1 MERCT
6 TRIPKLNDASDVAGG
21 ILENF
26 PNRLNAVP
34 PRVLNGSLSGVTAE
48 SYNADTQLWKKHVE
62 AYKRINKYIGEIRY
76 RNVMDMNKALQ
87 QHLHRTKLGL

>member
-6 TRIPKLNDASDVAGG
+6 TRMPKVNDASDVAGG
-21 ILENF
+21 ILEKF
-26 PNRLNAVP
+26 PKCLNVVP
-34 PRVLNGSLSGVTAE
+34 PRVLSGSLSSVMAE
-48 SYNADTQLWKKHVE
+48 SYNANTQLWKKHVE
-62 AYKRINKYIGEIRY
+62 AYKRINKYVGEIRY